1 MARPL
6 HRDRRARQIP
16 ESIGNKEQIM
26 IDGQTQD
33 PARGVT
39 QWAQRVSDWCRHE

>member
-1 MARPL
+1 M
-6 HRDRRARQIP
+6 P
-16 ESIGNKEQIM
+16 EWIGNKEQNM

-39 QWAQRVSDWCRHE
+39 RRARRVSDWRQHE